1 MQLSALNNAGFCIGK
16 INHRGIPQPREHG
29 EIHFYGSSR
38 DKILCLC
45 VFVVISDFNLIAQG
59 TDVKINDKIL

>member
-1 MQLSALNNAGFCIGK
+1 MQE
-16 INHRGIPQPREHG
+16 HR

-59 TDVKINDKIL
+59 ADVKINDKILQPLE